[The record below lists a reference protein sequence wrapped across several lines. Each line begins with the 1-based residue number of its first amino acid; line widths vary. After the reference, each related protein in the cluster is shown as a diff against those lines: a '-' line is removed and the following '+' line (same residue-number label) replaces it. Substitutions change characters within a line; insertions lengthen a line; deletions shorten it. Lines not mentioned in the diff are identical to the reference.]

1 MGKPAVVILAAGMGK
16 RMKSDKAKVLHE
28 IFGKPMIMYVVE
40 TAKKVA
46 GNDVVLVIGNQA
58 EKVRNIVSENHTVI
72 FALQKDQLGTG
83 HAVSCALPYL
93 PDHTKDVIIL
103 CGDVPLLTFET
114 VTRLLKDHIIANRD
128 ISLLAVTIKNPKGY
142 GRVLFDEKMNVSG
155 IVEEA
160 DASAE
165 QKRIK
170 TINTGIYCVKKEI
183 LFDSLNKIKSN
194 NVQGEFYLTDIIELG
209 YREGKVVGVLI
220 GDDSDE
226 IVGVNTIHDL
236 MMVENILR
244 NRVRNKS

>member
-1 MGKPAVVILAAGMGK
+1 MGKPAIIILAAGMGK

-40 TAKKVA
+40 TAKKIA
-46 GNDVVLVIGNQA
+46 GNDVILVIGHQDD
-58 EKVRNIVSENHTVI
+58 KVRKVVSEDANVI

-93 PDHTKDVIIL
+93 PDHTQEVIIL

-114 VTRLLKDHIIANRD
+114 VMRLFKDHIMAKRD
-128 ISLLAVTIKNPKGY
+128 ISLLAVKINNPKGY

-160 DASAE
+160 DASAK
-165 QKRIK
+165 QKSIK

-183 LFDSLNKIKSN
+183 LFDSLKKIKSD
-194 NVQGEFYLTDIIELG
+194 NVQGEFYLTDVVELG

-220 GDDSDE
+220 GDDSE
-226 IVGVNTIHDL
+226 ETVGVNTIHDL
-236 MMVENILR
+236 MTVENILHS
-244 NRVRNKS
+244 RVRNKS

>member
-1 MGKPAVVILAAGMGK
+1 MGKPVVVILAAGMGK

-40 TAKKVA
+40 TAKKIA
-46 GNDVVLVIGNQA
+46 GNDVILVIGHQDD
-58 EKVRNIVSENHTVI
+58 KVRKVVSEDSNVI

-93 PDHTKDVIIL
+93 PDHTQEVIIL

-114 VTRLLKDHIIANRD
+114 VMRLLKDHIMAKRD
-128 ISLLAVTIKNPKGY
+128 ISLLAVKINNPKGY

-160 DASAE
+160 DASAK
-165 QKRIK
+165 QKSIK

-183 LFDSLNKIKSN
+183 LFDSLKKIKSD
-194 NVQGEFYLTDIIELG
+194 NVQGEFYLTDVVELG

-220 GDDSDE
+220 GDDSE
-226 IVGVNTIHDL
+226 ETVGVNTIHDL
-236 MMVENILR
+236 MTVENILHS
-244 NRVRNKS
+244 RVRNKS

>member
-1 MGKPAVVILAAGMGK
+1 MGKPAIIILAAGMGK
-16 RMKSDKAKVLHE
+16 RMKSGKAKVLHE

-40 TAKKVA
+40 TAKKIA
-46 GNDVVLVIGNQA
+46 GNDVILVIGHQDD
-58 EKVRNIVSENHTVI
+58 KVRKVVSEDSNVI

-93 PDHTKDVIIL
+93 PDHTQEVIIL

-114 VTRLLKDHIIANRD
+114 VMRLLKDHIMAKRD
-128 ISLLAVTIKNPKGY
+128 ISLLAVKINNPKGY

-160 DASAE
+160 DASAK
-165 QKRIK
+165 QKSIK

-183 LFDSLNKIKSN
+183 LFDSLKKIKSD
-194 NVQGEFYLTDIIELG
+194 NVQGEFYLTDVVELG

-220 GDDSDE
+220 GDDSE
-226 IVGVNTIHDL
+226 ETVGVNTIHDL
-236 MMVENILR
+236 MTVENILHS
-244 NRVRNKS
+244 RVRNKS

>member
-28 IFGKPMIMYVVE
+28 ILGKPMIMYVVE

-103 CGDVPLLTFET
+103 CGDVPLITFET
-114 VTRLLKDHIIANRD
+114 VTRLLKDHVIANRD
-128 ISLLAVTIKNPKGY
+128 ISVLAVTNKNPKGY

-170 TINTGIYCVKKEI
+170 TINTGIYCVKKDI
-183 LFDSLNKIKSN
+183 LFDLLNKIKSN

-209 YREGKVVGVLI
+209 YREGRGVGVLI
-220 GDDSDE
+220 GDDSKE